1 MIEMNDM
8 KPKASVPEKLAY
20 TIPEACEVSSLGQTS
35 LYQAI
40 REKRLTA
47 RKYGTRT
54 VITRED
60 LAAFLRTLP
69 AVTRPD

>member
-1 MIEMNDM
+1 MSRKGE
-8 KPKASVPEKLAY
+8 PSEKLAY

-54 VITRED
+54 VITREE
-60 LAAFLRTLP
+60 LAAFLRALP
-69 AVTRPD
+69 TITPPE